1 MFYLHYALSYLF
13 VGYNYDQNDH
23 IHLNNIHGNLTSHLQ
38 GISLPTHRPPP
49 MTNPSSVPASSVMLG
64 PIGAYSAEM
73 RKERIDRFMEK
84 RKKRVWT
91 KKVWFRTVCS
101 YVYNGCYL
109 K

>member
-1 MFYLHYALSYLF
+1 
-13 VGYNYDQNDH
+13 
-23 IHLNNIHGNLTSHLQ
+23 
-38 GISLPTHRPPP
+38 

-101 YVYNGCYL
+101 YVFYGCYL
-109 K
+109 LFEIICAISNGIYCFLIMI